1 MAITSEGVVIRQA
14 AIHDARETPRAQ
26 PERRLVMMAMITL
39 ALFAVALALPGLVV
53 VLLSHET
60 DAVQSAR

>member
-1 MAITSEGVVIRQA
+1 
-14 AIHDARETPRAQ
+14 
-26 PERRLVMMAMITL
+26 MMAMITL

-60 DAVQSAR
+60 AEQSAR

>member
-1 MAITSEGVVIRQA
+1 
-14 AIHDARETPRAQ
+14 
-26 PERRLVMMAMITL
+26 MMAMITL

-60 DAVQSAR
+60 DAEQSAR